1 MRLTKRMRK
10 KYVNASQ
17 IFNYWT
23 AKGADVH
30 FKVENFFLRFY
41 TEVHFYSIIRPNVWF

>member
-17 IFNYWT
+17 IFNYGT
-23 AKGADVH
+23 AKEA
-30 FKVENFFLRFY
+30 
-41 TEVHFYSIIRPNVWF
+41 P